1 MERAVTIRSRT
12 FRVHASSLG
21 FAKRLARAAMA
32 ASSAFR
38 NESFWR
44 RVASGRT
51 EAGTFAAIERFL
63 DPAGSFI
70 DLGAWIGAMTL
81 FAAHAC
87 RRCFAIEPD
96 PLAFAQLSA
105 NIALNPDLA
114 RRIVPCNVAIWGR
127 TGPLPFG
134 TASSLGDSQSSAH
147 FTESS
152 QTLSVPAL
160 TIEDF
165 VRRHR
170 IRNLSFMKIDIEGG
184 ETVVLPAM
192 ERFLRDAKPSLYV
205 SLHPS
210 IFPRPR
216 EDAERIIAVLGI
228 YRHLWSPSGRPL
240 DAAWLRRRLR
250 LKLNYDLVAS
260 DRNGPG

>member
-1 MERAVTIRSRT
+1 MEQPVSIRGRT
-12 FRVHASSLG
+12 FRVHASSLTVW
-21 FAKRLARAAMA
+21 KRFARAAMA

-44 RVASGRT
+44 RVAAGRT
-51 EAGTFAAIERFL
+51 ESGTFAAIERFL
-63 DPAGSFI
+63 DPAGTFI
-70 DLGAWIGAMTL
+70 DLGAWIGAMSL
-81 FAAHAC
+81 FAARIG

-105 NIALNPDLA
+105 NVALNPDLA
-114 RRIVPCNVAIWGR
+114 PRIVPCNVAIWGR
-127 TGPLPFG
+127 TGPLAFG

-152 QTLSVPAL
+152 QTLPVPAL

-170 IRNLSFMKIDIEGG
+170 IRDLSFMKIDIEGG

-192 ERFLRDAKPSLYV
+192 ERFLRAAKPSLYV

-216 EDAERIIAVLGI
+216 DDAERIIAVLGI
-228 YRHLWSPSGRPL
+228 YRHLWSPSGRKI

-260 DRNGPG
+260 DREWD